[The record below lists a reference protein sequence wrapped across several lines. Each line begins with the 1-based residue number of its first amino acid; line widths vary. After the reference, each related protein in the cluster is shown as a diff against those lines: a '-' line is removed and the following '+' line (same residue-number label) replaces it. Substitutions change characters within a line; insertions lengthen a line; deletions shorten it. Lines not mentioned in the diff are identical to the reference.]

1 MSTSLPEFFIVGAPK
16 CGTTALQDYLSQWP
30 EVFMPSGKEF
40 HHFADDLLRAD
51 DTLRDRTRY
60 LGLFRAAGSGQRIGE
75 ASAFH
80 LLSTVAA
87 QRIHAARPDAKIIV
101 MLRNPLEVVPALH
114 AQLVFNGE
122 EPLTDLAAALD
133 AGPERKAG
141 RGIPTRARF
150 GAKLCYLEVVRFATQ
165 LERFLGVF
173 PDLHVV
179 VYDDFKRDTARAVRE
194 VASRLGIDPTFE
206 PDLRVVNASRRVRSR
221 RVQDLLLEPPAPLL
235 RFGAM
240 VMPRVVRRAARGFLH
255 RLNTEERRRE
265 PLNAVLRDRIADSCA
280 DEVRRLG
287 DLLGRDLGHWLER
300 DRVAPQGSTHS

>member
-1 MSTSLPEFFIVGAPK
+1 MSASLPEFFIVGAPK

-30 EVFMPSGKEF
+30 EVFMPDGKEF
-40 HHFADDLLRAD
+40 HHFADDLLRPD
-51 DTLRDRTRY
+51 DGLRDRATY
-60 LGLFRAAGSGQRIGE
+60 LELFRAAAPGQRVGE

-87 QRIHAARPDAKIIV
+87 QRIHAARPDAKIVV

-122 EPLTDLAAALD
+122 EPLTDLGAALD
-133 AGPERKAG
+133 VGPDRTAG
-141 RGIPTRARF
+141 RGIPARARF

-165 LERFLGVF
+165 LERFLDLF

-179 VYDDFKRDTARAVRE
+179 VYDDFKRDTARSVRE
-194 VASRLGIDPTFE
+194 VARRLGIDPAFE

-221 RVQDLLLEPPAPLL
+221 RMQDLLLEPPAPLL
-235 RFGAM
+235 RLGAM

-265 PLNAVLRDRIADSCA
+265 PLGAALRERIADACA

-287 DLLGRDLGHWLER
+287 GLLGRDLGHWL
-300 DRVAPQGSTHS
+300 DGDPIAPQGSTNS